1 MGGHWPTAPKVV
13 GSGISSQVHLLCQEC
28 NVFRKLDYSL
38 LSYSHHLL
46 VAPTGHHPATEVA
59 HTLVRVVDEHLVMV
73 MVMVMVTV
81 MVMVIINSIL

>member
-1 MGGHWPTAPKVV
+1 MCSEKYGLYALVYFV
-13 GSGISSQVHLLCQEC
+13 
-28 NVFRKLDYSL
+28 

-73 MVMVMVTV
+73 VVMVMVI
-81 MVMVIINSIL
+81 VIINSIL